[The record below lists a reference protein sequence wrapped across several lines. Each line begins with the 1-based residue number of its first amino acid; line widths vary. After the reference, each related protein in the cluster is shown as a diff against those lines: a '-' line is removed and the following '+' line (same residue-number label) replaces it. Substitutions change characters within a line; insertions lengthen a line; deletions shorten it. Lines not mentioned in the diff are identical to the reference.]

1 MKKVKLA
8 LLGFA
13 AVVSVLT
20 VGSPRTEAAI
30 YDESK
35 IDFRPSKEDN
45 LKAIEILKSKGIL
58 DDCPYPI
65 ENLTTETPL
74 AVNLNETYLP
84 NKYTTYQNNNGD
96 LIRARNYPIASIY
109 SDPPTGVW
117 APDYR
122 FQNVQGIKITEL
134 SGARHDPQ
142 SNGIASVHAIKP
154 PHTTN
159 YCYFLYDY
167 TEDTG
172 VGTWDNGYYYRY
184 FRFWDTNWYWNRY
197 VWCSV
202 ADKADLF
209 N

>member
-1 MKKVKLA
+1 MKKVSLA

-20 VGSPRTEAAI
+20 VGGSRTEAAI

-45 LKAIEILKSKGIL
+45 LKAIEILRSRGEL
-58 DDCPYPI
+58 ENCPYPL
-65 ENLTTETPL
+65 ESLTTETP
-74 AVNLNETYLP
+74 VSIDLNETYLP
-84 NKYTTYQNNNGD
+84 NKYTTYKKNNGD
-96 LIRARNYPIASIY
+96 LVRARNYPIASIY
-109 SDPPTGVW
+109 SDPPTPVW
-117 APDYR
+117 APDY
-122 FQNVQGIKITEL
+122 NVTNVKGVKILEL
-134 SGARHDPQ
+134 SGAKHVPK
-142 SNGIASVHAIKP
+142 SNGIASVHAIKTP
-154 PHTTN
+154 YTTN

-167 TEDTG
+167 TEDSG
-172 VGTWDNGYYYRY
+172 VGAWDNGYYYRH

-197 VWCSV
+197 VWVSV